1 MSRLA
6 LHFTTDTMD
15 VECPEDV
22 ECGFAG
28 EIDVTRDAHWIE
40 GECPKCLTEI
50 RIENT
55 RD

>member
-1 MSRLA
+1 MRLA

-15 VECPEDV
+15 VECPED
-22 ECGFAG
+22 EDLCGFAG
-28 EIDVTRDAHWIE
+28 EIEITRDAHWIE
-40 GECPKCLTEI
+40 GECPQCGTEI